1 MGYPNAVFSAEKTVT
16 YAADE
21 DDFMLLVHNNQA
33 YKPAPSVPSGWT
45 QLSYTSVT
53 ASGTYNA
60 IYYRKA
66 TASEPTSVTVD
77 AAPAANKQS
86 LQLTVYKGIDTTT
99 PFDVTVTSRSSASV
113 NKASFPAITPAT
125 ANALIVYVN
134 IPNNQVMAPV
144 PGPLKIERTRNNI
157 IHGQINTYYTYG
169 KGASVAVPATE
180 VWSEAN
186 ANINPTCVTI
196 ALRDDGN
203 GTQKGYVDKDNP
215 PAQILHILGK
225 NGDTGHLTGTGKI
238 TNLASTITSL
248 QGVTTGDNTNS
259 ELGGTVQ
266 PSFESGF
273 IGAGYSNNF
282 VSQNCAVIGTSVNTT
297 YNLENEIISLS
308 SAGNVPYYEA
318 YEALAKH
325 FIIGDGT
332 NFRAFRIDAAN
343 TVPTGVESPIV
354 SILEV
359 DAGFETEEFGTVS
372 ASVLQA
378 IDTFAMAGPANKT
391 YESNGYGF
399 LYKHNTMIILGGST
413 AVPADLNTAVE
424 CARTSSLRTVN
435 NHGQQSTTQFYV
447 AHKVQVG
454 DGTNKTVWSNEGDA
468 IEFPAASSTTTRRIQ
483 TQVSEGSF
491 GITFKASASCN
502 FDIRGTFNGGNFSPW
517 GFESGTSTSATY
529 TENPTT
535 VISHNPTLRDIGRAM
550 AGLSFIGCKR
560 LILNGADIS
569 GGGCVIDASTDT
581 TSSIEPLSAATQA
594 ALQLLLDDI
603 ASCTFSNNPVAIR
616 IEYTGAT
623 SPTVNFD
630 AIIVSGNTVDL
641 HFNAT
646 NAVQLTANMQNGSNI
661 TTTAI
666 SGSATGVTIA
676 NDITATINVNVSG
689 AEITIL
695 TAGTQ
700 TELFHVETASTSEA
714 YVYTYSSDFNGD
726 IQVYKPGYKPY
737 WLASNV
743 FSNSNQTITVNLDED
758 PASQI

>member
-169 KGASVAVPATE
+169 KGASVTVPATE

-215 PAQILHILGK
+215 PAEILHILGK

-248 QGVTTGDNTNS
+248 QGTTTGNNTNS

-273 IGAGYSNNF
+273 TGAGYSNNF
-282 VSQNCAVIGTSVNTT
+282 VSQACAVIGTSVNTT

-354 SILEV
+354 CIFEV

-435 NHGQQSTTQFYV
+435 NQGQQSQTQYYA
-447 AHKVQVG
+447 AHDIQVG
-454 DGTNKTVWSNEGDA
+454 NGNIQTVWDSRQNA
-468 IEFPAASSTTTRRIQ
+468 IEFPAASSTTERRIQ
-483 TQVSEGSF
+483 TQVTAGRF
-491 GITFKASASCN
+491 GISFKASATCN
-502 FDIRGTFNGGNFSPW
+502 FNFSNTTFNMGNNHVW
-517 GFESGTSTSATY
+517 KLMNGTSTSATY
-529 TENPTT
+529 SESGC
-535 VISHNPTLRDIGRAM
+535 VIIGGDVRLRDIGRPM
-550 AGLSFIGCKR
+550 AGITFNGC
-560 LILNGADIS
+560 LQLTTNGADLS
-569 GGGCVIDASTDT
+569 GGCTIDGCTDT
-581 TSSIEPLSAATQA
+581 NAIVLTGATQA
-594 ALQLLLDDI
+594 DLQLLLDDI
-603 ASCTFSNNPVAIR
+603 ANCTFSNNTVGIR
-616 IEYTGAT
+616 VRYTGT
-623 SPTVNFD
+623 GDITLNFNGIT
-630 AIIVSGNTVDL
+630 ASGNTTDI
-641 HFNAT
+641 HYNST
-646 NAVQLTANMQNGSNI
+646 NASALVANMQNGANL

-676 NDITATINVNVSG
+676 NDITTTINVNVSG
-689 AEITIL
+689 SEITIL
-695 TAGTQ
+695 DAGTQ
-700 TELFHVETASTSEA
+700 TELFHVETATTSEA

-726 IQVYKPGYKPY
+726 IQVYKPGYKPF

-743 FSNSNQTITVNLDED
+743 FGNSNQTITVNLDED